1 MKIIVVGAGSV
12 GYTVAETLSSVHNV
26 LVIEGDGSRADNIKD
41 LLNVS
46 VLHEDGTNPQVLR
59 DSIIKHG
66 ADMVIS
72 SLPND
77 DTNLFVCMTAKMMFP
92 DLKTVARVR
101 HPDFIQYAND
111 GTFKGADQ
119 ILSPEYLSARKLAL
133 ISQLENA
140 IDYEDLGKVNLV
152 VVTFLVTKAHTNIIG
167 KIVINLPIPEGCKIV
182 TVNRG
187 DEVIINNETTELHAG
202 DGICVIGDPES
213 VKKFNK
219 MLGYEREAKEV
230 AILGGGAIGS
240 QAAKMLE
247 DKMYVKIIETDY
259 EKSRK
264 LARDFSSALV
274 INASAVD
281 PHTLRAENVGRA
293 DVVISATDSDEM
305 NLLASLMAMEM
316 GARKVVSR
324 YTKKE
329 YKDVFRFTGIQV
341 AIGYHLE
348 IANEITKTMISDE
361 NSILKMRH
369 NGEAFFSAQVD
380 DTLAGKRLGD
390 VRLPDGAKILCII
403 RKDEKIYPRLDT
415 KMAHGDT
422 VLIFAFRSNVPK
434 LKKMFEINVSPSS

>member
-12 GYTVAETLSSVHNV
+12 GYTVAETLSTVHNV
-26 LVIEGDGSRADNIKD
+26 LVVEEDGSRADNVKD

-46 VLHEDGTNPQVLR
+46 VLHEDGTNPHVLR
-59 DSIIKHG
+59 DSILKHS

-92 DLKTVARVR
+92 EIKTVARVR

-111 GTFKGADQ
+111 GTFRGADQ
-119 ILSPEYLSARKLAL
+119 ILSPEYLSAKKLAL
-133 ISQLENA
+133 IAQIENA
-140 IDYEDLGKVNLV
+140 VDYDDLGKVDLV
-152 VVTFLVTKAHTNIIG
+152 IVTFLVTKAHTNIIG
-167 KIVINLPIPEGCKIV
+167 KIVINLPVPDGCKIV
-182 TVNRG
+182 TIHRG
-187 DEVIINNETTELHAG
+187 EEVIINNETTELHAG
-202 DGICVIGDPES
+202 DGICVIGDHES
-213 VKKFNK
+213 IKKFNK
-219 MLGYEREAKEV
+219 MMGYEREAKEV
-230 AILGGGAIGS
+230 AILGGGTIGS

-247 DKMYVKIIETDY
+247 DKMYVKIIETNY

-264 LARDFSSALV
+264 LAREFSSALV

-293 DVVISATDSDEM
+293 DVVVSATDSDEM

-329 YKDVFRFTGIQV
+329 YKDVFKFTGIQV

-348 IANEITKTMISDE
+348 IANEITKTMISDDR
-361 NSILKMRH
+361 SILKMKQ
-369 NGEAFFSAQVD
+369 NGEAFFSAHVEE
-380 DTLAGKRLGD
+380 TTANKRIGD
-390 VRLPDGAKILCII
+390 IRLPDGAKILCII
-403 RKDEKIYPRLDT
+403 REGEKIYPRLDT
-415 KMAHGDT
+415 KMALGDT
-422 VLIFAFRSNVPK
+422 LLMFAFRSNMSK
-434 LKKMFEINVSPSS
+434 LRKMFEINVSPS